1 VRESTEQHWHASKG
15 SERRGAA
22 VGAAGAAP
30 SAMEGAAAAAAAP
43 PPSAPGAAAAGGA
56 AAEAE
61 ARAETAAP
69 GVAAADPVDVVLSAV
84 GNGEVLWAGLAYKQG
99 EVLGW
104 WNERYLKVVRAP
116 ASHAGENGPVLCA
129 YWVSKEAHD
138 EGPDSP
144 RGVLDASPAV
154 LDVFPATL
162 NINARH
168 VRDALR
174 SADFLGARTDIT
186 VHLRTLCADDFDSLS
201 EALSGAVADNQV
213 LSLTKAQAYDRER
226 KLGKFSPHSVGG
238 LGESQP
244 ANAQG
249 GKGGKSSGR
258 LEGEFEVLGELGKG
272 AFSVVYRARR
282 RVASSHGSAGEEV
295 ALKIVQL
302 HKLSPRERRAQERY
316 LDSEVS
322 ILAKV
327 REQLP
332 TNRNIVHTSEVFSEA
347 GRVAMVMELCN
358 GGELFD
364 RIIERG
370 HFSERDAKEVMSK
383 LATALLALHRAGVV
397 HRDIKPENII
407 YDRKGE
413 GAELKIA
420 DFGLSLDMDR
430 RAEDCYKAHVVGTMG
445 YLAPEVLAL
454 DYGPACDVWSLGVVL
469 YILLCGYPPFSGRTR
484 QEMQQETRL
493 GRFRFHL
500 PEWEHI
506 SLEAQDLIRRMLDAH
521 PRLRIRMD
529 QVLKHPWLL
538 SVRSE
543 DAKPLPLGRHRKF
556 NHARKLKA
564 AALAV
569 IWGARLSSVRR
580 ERLASVAKKMRPG
593 GFTSEDLGLIKAAFE
608 ANTSSSLAQ
617 ARAQAHAEAV
627 AQAEEQE
634 QAQAQAQSKL
644 EGVTDSKQL
653 REILTALGYK
663 QVPMDRLFELF
674 DENGDGRIEHAE
686 LLKGLAAMQEPGEDA
701 LRFFFSLY
709 DTDGSGL
716 LSKDELAEV
725 LSTTI
730 ANNPQLDAEQIAREL
745 SEAFDQEANNG
756 HAHED
761 TSRHGCL
768 SFDEFKRVCISKPY
782 LAESLLSIKLSRS
795 RPNSTRSICTVASR

>member
-1 VRESTEQHWHASKG
+1 
-15 SERRGAA
+15 
-22 VGAAGAAP
+22 
-30 SAMEGAAAAAAAP
+30 MEGAAAAAAP
-43 PPSAPGAAAAGGA
+43 PPNAAGGA
-56 AAEAE
+56 ATEAATE
-61 ARAETAAP
+61 VRAETAAP
-69 GVAAADPVDVVLSAV
+69 GVAAADPLDVVLSAV
-84 GNGEVLWAGLAYKQG
+84 SNGEVLWAGLAYKQG

-104 WNERYLKVVRAP
+104 WNERYLKVVRARG
-116 ASHAGENGPVLCA
+116 SHAGENGPVLCA

-144 RGVLDASPAV
+144 RGVLDASLAV

-174 SADFLGARTDIT
+174 SADFLGARTDIA

-201 EALSGAVADNQV
+201 EALSGAVADNHV
-213 LSLTKAQAYDRER
+213 LSLTKAQTYDRER
-226 KLGKFSPHSVGG
+226 KLGKFSPRGEGG

-282 RVASSHGSAGEEV
+282 RVASSHGPAGEEV
-295 ALKIVQL
+295 ALKIAQL

-316 LDSEVS
+316 LNSEVS

-383 LATALLALHRAGVV
+383 LATALSALHHVGVV

-420 DFGLSLDMDR
+420 DFGLSLDMDQ

-484 QEMQQETRL
+484 QEVQQETRL

-506 SLEAQDLIRRMLDAH
+506 SLEAQDLIRRMLDVH

-617 ARAQAHAEAV
+617 AQAQARAQAQAEAV
-627 AQAEEQE
+627 AQAQAEEE
-634 QAQAQAQSKL
+634 AQAQSKL
-644 EGVTDSKQL
+644 EGVTDTKQL

-663 QVPMDRLFELF
+663 QVPLDRLFELF

-730 ANNPQLDAEQIAREL
+730 ANNPQLDAEQIVHEL

-756 HAHED
+756 HSHED

-768 SFDEFKRVCISKPY
+768 SFDEFKRVCNSKPY

-795 RPNSTRSICTVASR
+795 RPNSTRSINTVASR